1 MQETIQFVTE
11 WPATLCHRQ
20 GLECTHAE
28 VIPRW
33 TVEFSCCKTGTG
45 QQKKSA
51 TTKGKRELFTTL
63 KSGNLEAGPLHQTPN
78 PEKTSM
84 KFAPASWSKENSA
97 SLKCRGLKLGE
108 AFINPKTELCNI
120 YFCRPKTNKSP

>member
-1 MQETIQFVTE
+1 M
-11 WPATLCHRQ
+11 
-20 GLECTHAE
+20 HAE

-33 TVEFSCCKTGTG
+33 TVEFSSCKTATG

-84 KFAPASWSKENSA
+84 KFAPSSWSKENSA

-108 AFINPKTELCNI
+108 AFINPETELCNI
-120 YFCRPKTNKSP
+120 SFCRPKTNKSP